1 MVDPKV
7 YAKAWIVFR
16 AEQRTEV
23 FHVLELIGMWGLG
36 IFSSGMQPV
45 HPQEYVHKIVINTVH
60 DLEYIKDKLQ
70 SLGVFLLEIGKDN
83 TTYWRNKKYDGS
95 TFLPGSLTVK
105 QIKRLE
111 KKKRKSNKNR

>member
-60 DLEYIKDKLQ
+60 DL
-70 SLGVFLLEIGKDN
+70 GVFLLEIGKDN